1 MTLAVLNLSMGEA
14 VEWGEQSAKVIGA
27 LPGLIV
33 ALAVA
38 FVVWRVRA
46 ELPAFVGRLNAVE
59 AFGLKLSLAAA
70 GDAMSAAV
78 EMARKHPN
86 WQGNE
91 APKAD
96 QKRALARAAGERR
109 LTEGAEILWVDDR
122 PANNRYEA
130 RMLRG
135 FGAMITFAC
144 TTEEAL
150 EALKRADDD
159 HEPFDL
165 ILSDISRAFPTPNDK
180 AGIEM
185 LPRLRAA
192 GHHQPVILYV
202 GNPDAGAPTPA
213 GAFGVTARADQLL
226 NLILDALARVRGR

>member
-1 MTLAVLNLSMGEA
+1 MTLAVLNLSLGEA
-14 VEWGEQSAKVIGA
+14 AQWGEQSAKVIGA

-46 ELPAFVGRLNAVE
+46 ELPAIVGRLNAVE
-59 AFGLKLSLAAA
+59 AFGLKLSLTA
-70 GDAMSAAV
+70 GDAMSSAV

-96 QKRALARAAGERR
+96 QKRALARAATERR

-165 ILSDISRAFPTPNDK
+165 ILSDISRAFPTPDDR

-213 GAFGVTARADQLL
+213 GAFGVTARADELL